1 MTFPSF
7 QPLRRALAEGVRRF
21 PLVILAGLFGAGAM
35 IVFNHSDLESIKENC
50 VRIGYAVVFAF
61 PLLVAAAYA
70 GELFARGRW
79 VFQVAAVLA
88 VLAHWQF
95 LDPEKDGLTLLLV
108 WIAAAGIASAV
119 PGLVANPKSN
129 WWRVNIG
136 TLNALILAFILTLVV
151 LIGLLLAVES
161 LHALFDLELK
171 GLDGDV
177 MAVCGFLVAPL
188 AVIMLLPPA
197 RAELDVKQPGF
208 AVWGR
213 LCQWALVP
221 IGFLFTAILAAYAVR
236 ILVERQLPDGMVSMP
251 VLTLGCYGLA
261 ALWLLE
267 PWRWDARW
275 AKAFLRVFPVAFP
288 LFSILLFLALA
299 RRIEDYGFTFAR
311 YAALAL
317 AIWIIAC
324 CVIMLMRRSAS
335 PAFGPALLAVF
346 ALLAAF
352 GPLSSQ
358 DVCLRS
364 QTRHL
369 EKLLA
374 DRSPENDTRIASS
387 LRYLANN
394 YDQSIVER
402 FTGPLDLEKNPSK
415 YDIADAARKKL
426 GIPKIN
432 YDGSLQIA
440 FDWPEERPLS
450 TEGYR
455 LIHGIRCA
463 SVPLGETASGEK
475 LEIWRKKGELG
486 AYAGTKKLHAFDLST
501 IDPEAAKNSA
511 APPAFPWS
519 FEGREF
525 LVVILEAQW
534 DKTSESSRELTSA
547 DVIVFEK

>member
-1 MTFPSF
+1 MPLPSF
-7 QPLRRALAEGVRRF
+7 SAIREALAVSLRRF
-21 PLVILAGLFGAGAM
+21 PLVVLAGFLGAAAM
-35 IVFNHSDLESIKENC
+35 VFFNHSESESAETLAT
-50 VRIGYAVVFAF
+50 RIAFAVAFAF
-61 PLLVAAAYA
+61 PMLVAAVYA
-70 GELFARGRW
+70 GEVFPRRRGI
-79 VFQVAAVLA
+79 FQVAALLA
-88 VLAHWQF
+88 VWAHWHF
-95 LDPEKDGLTLLLV
+95 LDPKKDGLTFLLV

-136 TLNALILAFILTLVV
+136 GLNALVLSFILTVIV
-151 LIGLLLAVES
+151 FTGLSLAVQSIKSLFELEIPG
-161 LHALFDLELK
+161 LHA
-171 GLDGDV
+171 DV
-177 MAVCGFLVAPL
+177 MAVCGFLIAPL
-188 AVIMLLPPA
+188 AVVMLLPPA

-208 AVWGR
+208 VVWGR

-236 ILVERQLPDGMVSMP
+236 ILVERQLPDGMVALP

-267 PWRWDARW
+267 PWRNEKIW
-275 AKAFLRVFPVAFP
+275 AMAFARVFPVAFP

-299 RRIEDYGFTFAR
+299 RRIEEYGFTFSR

-317 AIWIIAC
+317 AIWI
-324 CVIMLMRRSAS
+324 VISCLVALVRRSGA
-335 PAFGPALLAVF
+335 PAFAAALLAVF

-358 DVCLRS
+358 EVCLRS

-394 YDQSIVER
+394 YDLSVVER
-402 FTGPLDLEKNPSK
+402 FTGPLDLEKDPSK
-415 YDIADAARKKL
+415 WDITEAARKKL
-426 GIPKIN
+426 GLPMIN

-463 SVPLGETASGEK
+463 SVPLGETTSGEK
-475 LEIWRKKGELG
+475 LEIWRREGEL
-486 AYAGTKKLHAFDLST
+486 AAFAGKKKLHAFDLST
-501 IDPEAAKNSA
+501 LDPETAESA
-511 APPAFPWS
+511 SAPPSFPWS

-525 LVVILEAQW
+525 LVVILEAEW
-534 DKTSESSRELTSA
+534 NKTSESQRELTSA
-547 DVIVFEK
+547 DVVVLEK

>member
-7 QPLRRALAEGVRRF
+7 QPLRRALAEGVLRF

-35 IVFNHSDLESIKENC
+35 IVFNHSDLESIEENC
-50 VRIGYAVVFAF
+50 VRIGYAAGFAF
-61 PLLVAAAYA
+61 PLLVAAVYA

-95 LDPEKDGLTLLLV
+95 LDPEKDGLTFLLV

-136 TLNALILAFILTLVV
+136 GLNALILAQILTLVV
-151 LIGLLLAVES
+151 LIGLLLALES
-161 LHALFDLELK
+161 LRTLFDLELS
-171 GLDGDV
+171 GVHGDI
-177 MAVCGFLVAPL
+177 MALCGFLVAPL
-188 AVIMLLPPA
+188 AVVMLLPAA
-197 RAELDVKQPGF
+197 RADLDSKQPGF
-208 AVWGR
+208 ALWGR

-221 IGFLFTAILAAYAVR
+221 IGFLFTAILAAYAIR
-236 ILVERQLPDGMVSMP
+236 ILIERELPDGMVALP
-251 VLTLGCYGLA
+251 VLALGCYGLA
-261 ALWLLE
+261 AQWILE
-267 PWRWDARW
+267 PWRADRAW
-275 AKAFLRVFPVAFP
+275 AKAFSRVFPVAFP

-317 AIWIIAC
+317 AVWIVAC
-324 CVIMLMRRSAS
+324 CLVVLIRRSAS
-335 PAFGPALLAVF
+335 PAFAPALLAVF
-346 ALLAAF
+346 CLVAAF

-358 DVCLRS
+358 EVCLRS
-364 QTRHL
+364 QTHQL

-374 DRSPENDTRIASS
+374 NRSADTESRIAST
-387 LRYLANN
+387 LRYLAYN
-394 YDQSIVER
+394 YDQSVVER
-402 FTGPLDLEKNPSK
+402 FTGPLNLEKDPTK
-415 YDIADAARKKL
+415 YDIARAARKKL
-426 GIPKIN
+426 GLPQIN
-432 YDGSLQIA
+432 SDGSVQVE

-501 IDPEAAKNSA
+501 IDPEAAEKSD

-534 DKTSESSRELTSA
+534 DKNSESSRELTSA

>member
-1 MTFPSF
+1 MTIPSLSF
-7 QPLRRALAEGVRRF
+7 LQRALADGLRRF
-21 PLVILAGLFGAGAM
+21 PLVILAGFLGTAAM
-35 IVFNHSDLESIKENC
+35 IFLNHSESGPAETFAS
-50 VRIGYAVVFAF
+50 RIGYAVVFAF
-61 PLLVAAAYA
+61 PLLVAAVYA
-70 GELFARGRW
+70 GELFSRQRW
-79 VFQVAAVLA
+79 IFQAAALLA
-88 VLAHWQF
+88 IWAHWQF
-95 LDPEKDGLTLLLV
+95 LDPKKDGLTFLLV

-136 TLNALILAFILTLVV
+136 GLNALVLSFILTVIV
-151 LIGLLLAVES
+151 FTGLSLAVQSIKS
-161 LHALFDLELK
+161 LFELEIP
-171 GLDGDV
+171 GLHQDV

-188 AVIMLLPPA
+188 AVVMLLPPA
-197 RAELDVKQPGF
+197 RAELDGKQPGF

-236 ILVERQLPDGMVSMP
+236 ILVERQLPDGMVALP

-267 PWRWDARW
+267 PWRGEARW
-275 AKAFLRVFPVAFP
+275 AKAFARVFPVAFP

-299 RRIEDYGFTFAR
+299 QRIEEYGFTFAR

-317 AIWIIAC
+317 AVWIVLC
-324 CVIMLMRRSAS
+324 CLVSLLRRSAS
-335 PAFGPALLAVF
+335 PAFAPALLAVF
-346 ALLAAF
+346 ALVAAF

-358 DVCLRS
+358 EVCLRS

-374 DRSPENDTRIASS
+374 DRSPENDTRISSS

-394 YDQSIVER
+394 YDLAVVER
-402 FTGPLDLEKNPSK
+402 FTGPLDLEKDPSK
-415 YDIADAARKKL
+415 WDITEAARKKL
-426 GIPKIN
+426 GLPKIN
-432 YDGSLQIA
+432 YDGSIQVA

-450 TEGYR
+450 IEGYR
-455 LIHGIRCA
+455 LIHGIRCS

-475 LEIWRKKGELG
+475 LEIWRKKGEL
-486 AYAGTKKLHAFDLST
+486 AAFAGTKKLHAFDLST
-501 IDPEAAKNSA
+501 IDPETAEKSD
-511 APPAFPWS
+511 APPGFPWS

-525 LVVILEAQW
+525 LVVILEAEW
-534 DKTSESSRELTSA
+534 NKTSESQRELTSA
-547 DVIVFEK
+547 DVVVFEK